1 MTQKPY
7 EVGERVQGMTYVPPD
22 RFGKERPRRFVG
34 VIVQVGSG
42 FAGVDAD
49 KAYVWCRED
58 NHKEVQALTR
68 EIERV
73 ENAVQVEEAG

>member
-7 EVGERVQGMTYVPPD
+7 EVGEHVQGMTYVPP
-22 RFGKERPRRFVG
+22 ERVGREHPREFVG

-42 FAGVDAD
+42 WAGVDAA
-49 KAYVWCRED
+49 KSYVWCREQ
-58 NHKEVQALTR
+58 NGKEVQALTK

-73 ENAVQVEEAG
+73 ENSVQVEGVK